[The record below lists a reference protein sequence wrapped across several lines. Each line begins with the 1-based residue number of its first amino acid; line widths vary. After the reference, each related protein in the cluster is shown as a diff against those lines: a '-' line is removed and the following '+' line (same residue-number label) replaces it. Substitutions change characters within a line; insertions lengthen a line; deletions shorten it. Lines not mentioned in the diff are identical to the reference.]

1 MPWYNKALFAAM
13 AYELAHKCVILP
25 HVRVCQLREPR
36 DHEKEK
42 NLRSLLLSEC
52 ILPTVFAT
60 MGGITLAPYH
70 LMGDLQR
77 MEVAAR
83 GLDRELYGIGDIEL
97 KQYDN
102 SRAQGFVTFMDL
114 LFM

>member
-1 MPWYNKALFAAM
+1 MKRRRPFGLCCFQSAS
-13 AYELAHKCVILP
+13 CP
-25 HVRVCQLREPR
+25 
-36 DHEKEK
+36 
-42 NLRSLLLSEC
+42 LSSPQWAV
-52 ILPTVFAT
+52 L
-60 MGGITLAPYH
+60 ITLAPYH